1 VDVVQIV
8 GVNDADSLEERV
20 MKSLEKRT
28 SANAERVTVLLG
40 VTLCAMGALL
50 TFAQGAA
57 SAEAPQAARLAP
69 RVLKAIYGAFEN
81 QQTRRFDIPPGPLET
96 VLATFQKLT
105 DLQVLVSDE
114 ELHAIPS
121 PGVSGVYTVERALAQ
136 ILAGTG
142 VSHRFSGPKIVT
154 LELEGMATKRFIGA
168 WKRITT
174 DPPTDNAYVFLL
186 EGDQLKGTVRTAMYL
201 KPAPG
206 SGLERKLVWDNY
218 SSLSNVAVEGGTLT
232 WKLPL
237 ANGQAAH
244 SRASLVSEDELLV
257 ENCGKQPCSPDRPAE
272 SKEILK
278 RQK

>member
-1 VDVVQIV
+1 
-8 GVNDADSLEERV
+8 
-20 MKSLEKRT
+20 MKLLEKKT
-28 SANAERVTVLLG
+28 FANAERVTVLLG

-50 TFAQGAA
+50 TSAPGAA
-57 SAEAPQAARLAP
+57 FAEAPQAARLAP
-69 RVLKAIYGAFEN
+69 RVLEPIYGAFED

-105 DLQVLVSDE
+105 DLQVLVPDE
-114 ELHAIPS
+114 KLRAIPS
-121 PGVSGVYTVERALAQ
+121 PGVSGVYTVESALAQ
-136 ILAGTG
+136 ILASTG
-142 VSHRFSGPKIVT
+142 VTYRFSGPKIVT
-154 LELEGMATKRFIGA
+154 LELEGVAAKRFVGA
-168 WKRITT
+168 WKRINP
-174 DPPTDNAYVFLL
+174 DPPTDNAYVFML

-206 SGLERKLVWDNY
+206 SGAERKLVWDNY
-218 SSLSNVAVEGGTLT
+218 SPLANLTAEGETLT

-257 ENCGKQPCSPDRPAE
+257 ENCGKQPCSPGRPVE